1 MASRGEVKR
10 RNKDSE
16 LDCRALK
23 LSTCKIK
30 KVGIGGPLINFG
42 GNLVGMNF
50 YDGHEETPFLPRSKV
65 VDVLKKKIGLA
76 LSSERGLNQPEEI
89 QGGWKENRWPVPTPY
104 WYHGVLEV
112 DRWIL
117 PDVHGMN
124 LQ

>member
-10 RNKDSE
+10 RNKDNE

-30 KVGIGGPLINFG
+30 KIGIGGPLTNFG
-42 GNLVGMNF
+42 GNLVSMNF

-65 VDVLKKKIGLA
+65 VGILKKKIGPL
-76 LSSERGLNQPEEI
+76 LPSERGLNQSEEI
-89 QGGWKENRWPVPTPY
+89 QGGWKENRWPVPAAY

-112 DRWIL
+112 DRWVL
-117 PDVHGMN
+117 QDLHGRS